1 MTNKNEVSTEVTKLP
16 SLPVAYTAESLED
29 LFNKVKAEVETNVPD
44 LETVEGRKHI
54 KALAAKISSSK
65 TAIDKPMRDYLRE
78 IKALPKVVEKNARE
92 SVERFDALR
101 DATLKP
107 LADAQASQDAIIE
120 RMDEIVRLC
129 SQDGLQSDTVRLLW
143 DEINA
148 VQIESTFWPELIKK
162 AKASYDGA
170 VAVVDSTLARII
182 REEAQSAELERLR
195 KESEENAQ
203 RERDRQIAE
212 AAVLKAREDERQRAE
227 QRILD
232 ERNKAEQDRL
242 AKLKAEQDKAAA
254 EQALKD
260 AEEKAKRDAELAE
273 QQAKERERIAAEN
286 AKKYAEEQQALE
298 AQRLKDEEQRR
309 ADDKQHRVAIN
320 REILVAIIIDEK
332 FCELVPEDK
341 REDVA
346 KAVITLAAKRIA
358 GKMVVN
364 Y

>member
-1 MTNKNEVSTEVTKLP
+1 MTNKTEVSTEVTELP
-16 SLPVAYTAESLED
+16 SLPVAYSAESLED
-29 LFNKVKAEVETNVPD
+29 LFNKVKAEVEAHVPD

-54 KALAAKISSSK
+54 KSLAAKISSSK

-78 IKALPKVVEKNARE
+78 IKALPKVVERNARE
-92 SVERFDALR
+92 SWNRFEELR
-101 DATLKP
+101 EATLKP
-107 LADAQASQDAIIE
+107 LADAQAAQDAIIE
-120 RMDEIVRLC
+120 RMDEIVRMC
-129 SQDGLQSDTVRLLW
+129 AMDGLRSDTVRLW
-143 DEINA
+143 HDEA
-148 VQIESTFWPELIKK
+148 SSIEVETTFWPELVKK
-162 AKASYDGA
+162 AKSSVEGAIAASMA
-170 VAVVDSTLARII
+170 ALNRLIES
-182 REEAQSAELERLR
+182 EAQAAELECLR
-195 KESEENAQ
+195 KEAEENAQ

-212 AAVLKAREDERQRAE
+212 EAARKAQEEERQRAE

-309 ADDKQHRVAIN
+309 ADDKAHRVAIN
-320 REILVAIIIDEK
+320 RAALADLIAQAGLS
-332 FCELVPEDK
+332 EDQ
-341 REDVA
+341 A
-346 KAVITLAAKRIA
+346 KAVITAVAKGLVANI
-358 GKMVVN
+358 KIH

>member
-1 MTNKNEVSTEVTKLP
+1 MTNKNEVSTEVTELP

-29 LFNKVKAEVETNVPD
+29 LFNKVKAEVEAHVPD

-54 KALAAKISSSK
+54 KSLAAKISSSK

-107 LADAQASQDAIIE
+107 LVDAQAAQDAIIE
-120 RMDEIVRLC
+120 RMDEIVHMC
-129 SQDGLQSDTVRLLW
+129 AMDGLRSDTVRLW
-143 DEINA
+143 IGEITA
-148 VQIESTFWPELIKK
+148 VNVESTFWPELQKK
-162 AKASYDGA
+162 AKASQDGA
-170 VAVVDSTLARII
+170 MSAATVTVERLVASEVQA
-182 REEAQSAELERLR
+182 AELERLR
-195 KESEENAQ
+195 KEAEENAQ

-212 AAVLKAREDERQRAE
+212 EAARKAQEEERQRAE

-242 AKLKAEQDKAAA
+242 AKLKAEKDKAAA

-298 AQRLKDEEQRR
+298 IQRQKDEEQRR
-309 ADDKQHRVAIN
+309 AEDKAHRVAIN
-320 REILVAIIIDEK
+320 RAALADLIAQAGLSEGQ
-332 FCELVPEDK
+332 
-341 REDVA
+341 A
-346 KAVITLAAKRIA
+346 KAVITAVAKGLVANI
-358 GKMVVN
+358 KIH